1 MSQITAQSS
10 VLITGGAGFIGASLA
25 KRLSGRCRITLL
37 DNLHRNAMSA
47 VLGPQAEMFE
57 LLNADVTDYAAVSAA
72 IDRIR
77 PDYVVHAAGVAGID
91 SVGRAPVRTIE
102 VNMLGTANILR
113 ACLALGK
120 LERVV
125 TFSTS
130 EIFGSAALQPDETT
144 PAIIGAV
151 GEPRWVYAVSKLAGE
166 HLTFAYNRQFG
177 MPTVTLRPFNVYGPG
192 QVGEG
197 ALREFVR
204 RALTGDT
211 IELHNDGSQI
221 RSWCYVD
228 DMVEAVVQA
237 MEKPEAVGRAFNVG
251 NPRATETMFGLARTV
266 KRLLNSSSE
275 IRNVRRDQA
284 DIALRI
290 PDIAW
295 TRRHLG
301 FEPRVDLEE
310 GILATAAAYRLAAN

>member
-1 MSQITAQSS
+1 MSYLTAQSS

-25 KRLSGRCRITLL
+25 KRLGGRCRVTLL
-37 DNLHRNAMSA
+37 DNLHRNAIGA
-47 VLGPQAEMFE
+47 VLGAEAERFQ
-57 LLNADVTDYAAVSAA
+57 LINADVTDYASVLTALEQ
-72 IDRIR
+72 IK
-77 PDYVVHAAGVAGID
+77 PQFVVHAAGVAGID

-113 ACLALGK
+113 ACLAVGGM
-120 LERVV
+120 ERVV

-151 GEPRWVYAVSKLAGE
+151 GEPRWVYAVSKLAAE
-166 HLTFAYNRQFG
+166 HLTFAYNRQHG

-197 ALREFVR
+197 ALREFIR
-204 RALTGDT
+204 RALVGAT

-228 DMVEAVVQA
+228 DMVDAVVQA
-237 MEKPEAVGRAFNVG
+237 MERPEAIGKAFNVG

-266 KRLLNSSSE
+266 KRLLNSSSD
-275 IRNVRRDQA
+275 IKSVRRDQA

-295 TRRHLG
+295 TRKYLG
-301 FEPRVDLEE
+301 FEPKVELEE
-310 GILATAAAYRLAAN
+310 GILATAAAFHAAKT